1 MIKLFLLVYLLAAVL
16 ITILGVIWIL
26 TAVIKL
32 EWTTRKA
39 LLNYRHSKGIKF
51 HQSKSA

>member
-1 MIKLFLLVYLLAAVL
+1 MNIMIKLFLLAYVLAAVV

-26 TAVIKL
+26 SAILKL

-39 LLNYRHSKGIKF
+39 LFKYHHSKI
-51 HQSKSA
+51 